1 MKNHCYVFESKG
13 NYFAFDTC
21 FFYVIKI
28 SESQKTLL
36 KKLIEMDENEFYNT
50 TIYDEGLKYCIKNGL
65 FFSQIVPQKEIREA
79 NAFSISFTPTHTCNL
94 RCKYCFADHGENY
107 KQEQKKLTKEIIVAS
122 LNYFKKHIEKHNS
135 MLRIDLVGGGEN
147 FLNPEAISLIN
158 KCAKEIYKDVKIWIC
173 TNGTVFND
181 KVKNIVQEKNVSVG
195 ISLDGNKTV
204 NDTNRLNN
212 ENESVYEEVIK
223 NVGNFSKES
232 QNNSNLRN
240 LWGLVV
246 VTKDSKSLHQI
257 LEHHKTVGFAS
268 VQMKLVRK
276 KEYGKDEVAKIIS
289 LYNQFAKDLV
299 NDIKNEDV
307 TYLKMIIND
316 NDYFGKIIKR
326 LILNQRVVRRCSA
339 GRSKF
344 SIDAAGN
351 IYPCDPFVGY
361 KEFILGNVYDEEC
374 TVFDSEFYTL
384 SKEKRVP
391 CNKCWAIDICGG
403 DCLHNS
409 WIGERNIRINQSSF
423 CVIQKQLIEFAL
435 VVFYELGQMENEFK
449 KVYHFV

>member
-1 MKNHCYVFESKG
+1 M
-13 NYFAFDTC
+13 
-21 FFYVIKI
+21 
-28 SESQKTLL
+28 
-36 KKLIEMDENEFYNT
+36 
-50 TIYDEGLKYCIKNGL
+50 
-65 FFSQIVPQKEIREA
+65 PQKEIREA

-289 LYNQFAKDLV
+289 LYNYSGSVVK
-299 NDIKNEDV
+299 
-307 TYLKMIIND
+307 T
-316 NDYFGKIIKR
+316 KI
-326 LILNQRVVRRCSA
+326 
-339 GRSKF
+339 
-344 SIDAAGN
+344 
-351 IYPCDPFVGY
+351 
-361 KEFILGNVYDEEC
+361 
-374 TVFDSEFYTL
+374 
-384 SKEKRVP
+384 
-391 CNKCWAIDICGG
+391 
-403 DCLHNS
+403 
-409 WIGERNIRINQSSF
+409 
-423 CVIQKQLIEFAL
+423 
-435 VVFYELGQMENEFK
+435 
-449 KVYHFV
+449 